1 MKTPQ
6 AAPVLDQKQLDAK
19 KSYEYIRDRDRQKVK
34 GIFSFYEVPGGSM
47 SFVYR
52 KYKGD
57 QIERYDMVD
66 GMVYEVPL
74 CVAKHLNNDVWYP
87 IHGFLQDE
95 NGMPKQHIAQ
105 RVSRCGF
112 QSLEFINEDG
122 FNSSGPTRSVISVT
136 SM

>member
-1 MKTPQ
+1 MEEKNKKEET
-6 AAPVLDQKQLDAK
+6 K
-19 KSYEYIRDRDRQKVK
+19 KSNNYLRDRDRQKVK
-34 GIFSFYEVPGGSM
+34 GIFRFYEVPGGSM

-57 QIERYDMVD
+57 QIERYDMID

-74 CVAKHLNNDVWYP
+74 GVARHLNNNVWYP
-87 IHGFLQDE
+87 IHGFLTDE
-95 NGMPKQHIAQ
+95 NGSPKQHIAQ

-122 FNSSGPTRSVISVT
+122 FNSNGPNKGIISVT
-136 SM
+136 SI